1 MEVNQ
6 VKRLAVFNR
15 MNIITFVL
23 HRESRNDNGKKKEAG
38 KTKKRGGSYIQK
50 QTKELRLLAR

>member
-38 KTKKRGGSYIQK
+38 KTRKRGGSYI
-50 QTKELRLLAR
+50 

>member
-15 MNIITFVL
+15 MNIITFVCTENQGMTMA
-23 HRESRNDNGKKKEAG
+23 RKKKLA
-38 KTKKRGGSYIQK
+38 K
-50 QTKELRLLAR
+50 QGREEGLTFRNRLKNCDY